1 MPSNGIFN
9 PLDKVAFSFLV
20 TLNINFH
27 ILAYILLCVGTTCG
41 CMGMLPW
48 KEDVMQMLAVLAPSS
63 LTVGPLLKIPRPA
76 KAGGK
81 MIILRYFHKL
91 ANIYFSSENLTNMTA
106 TLSKKFNDL
115 RD

>member
-1 MPSNGIFN
+1 MPSNGKFN

-27 ILAYILLCVGTTCG
+27 ILAYILLFVGTTHG
-41 CMGMLPW
+41 CMGMLPR
-48 KEDVMQMLAVLAPSS
+48 KEDVIQMLAGLAPSS
-63 LTVGPLLKIPRPA
+63 QTVGSLLKKTIPA

-91 ANIYFSSENLTNMTA
+91 ANIYFSSENSTNMTP
-106 TLSKKFNDL
+106 TLSK
-115 RD
+115 